1 MRSRSPICRRR
12 IRRLAKL
19 PVVPP
24 LRSKLRGALWL
35 GFYRSM
41 ARGYFENVWIRETDP
56 LPPGGYVVAVS
67 HQSEWD
73 SRILALWQHEHRP
86 TLFCTYA
93 NEGTLRSAPMMRW
106 LGAFS
111 KKGEGAQALREL
123 LLFARERCEAGEPVC
138 FLAEGLAGHSNAI
151 GQLKRGFANVAA
163 AAGVPVV
170 PLVFR
175 YVMRRSLRPEVFI
188 AVGAPLAPSA
198 RVRDEASEAMKH
210 LYAAIERDVI
220 DDTIETK
227 YRVMLRGKT
236 PLVQTAF
243 NVAGPLLA
251 LFSRGRC

>member
-1 MRSRSPICRRR
+1 MQ
-12 IRRLAKL
+12 
-19 PVVPP
+19 VVPP
-24 LRSKLRGALWL
+24 LRSKVRGALWL
-35 GFYRSM
+35 AFYRSLV
-41 ARGYFENVWIRETDP
+41 RRYFENVWIRETDP
-56 LPPGGYVVAVS
+56 MPSGGYVVAVS

-73 SRILALWQHEHRP
+73 SRVLALWQYEHRP
-86 TLFCTYA
+86 KRFCTYA

-111 KKGEGAQALREL
+111 KKGEGAEALRDL
-123 LLFARERCEAGEPVC
+123 LRFARERCEAGEPVC

-151 GQLKRGFANVAA
+151 GPLKRGFANVAV

-188 AVGAPLAPSA
+188 AAGAPLAPSSN
-198 RVRDEASEAMKH
+198 VRDEAFAAMTR
-210 LYAAIERDVI
+210 LYAEIERDVI
-220 DDTIETK
+220 EDTVEAN

-243 NVAGPLLA
+243 NIAGPILA
-251 LFSRGRC
+251 LLSRRRR